1 MGAGHYSSPGG
12 EVGGRGGGVGGF
24 WFFNMIN

>member
-12 EVGGRGGGVGGF
+12 RGGGGGGVGEF
-24 WFFNMIN
+24 SFFNMIN